1 MVTDGAERARPLP
14 FGDFRDRLAEQ
25 IEVELA
31 GYGTEDRL
39 ADDLELDSV
48 QRLEALVAVE
58 ELGVHLPDD
67 SVGPEQTLGG
77 LHDLY
82 LRALED

>member
-1 MVTDGAERARPLP
+1 MTDGTQPLSVTA
-14 FGDFRDRLAEQ
+14 FRDHLAEQ
-25 IEVELA
+25 LEVDLGAA
-31 GYGTEDRL
+31 GPGSRL
-39 ADDLELDSV
+39 ADDLELDSI

-58 ELGVHLPDD
+58 ELGVHLPDE

-82 LRALED
+82 VRALDPGPDA